1 MRLYTLLLIG
11 FLMRLSS
18 FAVHSATNKYFPNLI
33 FAEEETQAEEE
44 EPDCE

>member
-11 FLMRLSS
+11 FLITLSS
-18 FAVHSATNKYFPNLI
+18 FAVHSDTNKYFPTLI
-33 FAEEETQAEEE
+33 FAEEEEE

>member
-11 FLMRLSS
+11 FLITLSS
-18 FAVHSATNKYFPNLI
+18 FAVHSNTKKYFPNLI
-33 FAEEETQAEEE
+33 FAEEEEEE

>member
-11 FLMRLSS
+11 FLMTLSS
-18 FAVHSATNKYFPNLI
+18 FAVHSNTNKYFPNLI
-33 FAEEETQAEEE
+33 FAEEEEEEE